1 MADKIIKVA
10 SFWYHG
16 TDGVERTALRGE
28 TVSITEDADLE
39 RGERLDA
46 FATKED
52 LKAGTPFGDFFAARR
67 AAQESSAEDA
77 EAEAGVAQP
86 GKNDS
91 REKWADYARS
101 QGAPETELV
110 PASEGG
116 LTRDALRD
124 KYGA

>member
-10 SFWYHG
+10 SFWYRG
-16 TDGVERTALRGE
+16 ADGVERTALRGE
-28 TVSITEDADLE
+28 TVAITNDADLE

-52 LKAGTPFGDFFAARR
+52 LKPGTVFGDFFAARR
-67 AAQESSAEDA
+67 AAQESPAEDA
-77 EAEAGVAQP
+77 EAEGEVAQP

-101 QGAPETELV
+101 QGAPDTELA
-110 PASEGG
+110 PTAEGG